1 MRDHDLLPRLRAV
14 AAPGAGA
21 GDLSGKAIVR
31 ERIENIAGVNR
42 TWFEWNGAAHPD
54 DKKLVV
60 EVDFD
65 TDPNAPGF
73 QRSVIEAICETV
85 SAAFEE
91 EVLLGRETP
100 GFISGVS
107 IVPKR

>member
-1 MRDHDLLPRLRAV
+1 M
-14 AAPGAGA
+14 
-21 GDLSGKAIVR
+21 SGKAVVR
-31 ERIENIAGVNR
+31 ERVEKIAGVSR
-42 TWFEWNGAAHPD
+42 TWFEWNSAAHPD

-73 QRSVIEAICETV
+73 QRNVIEAICETL
-85 SAAFEE
+85 SAALEE
-91 EVLLGRETP
+91 EISLGRETP
-100 GFISGVS
+100 GFIAGLR